1 VVEDLVEEVLKI
13 MEQILLY
20 VHPQLKQQLVVV
32 MEIIQEVQVV
42 EVMLVVQVALYQE
55 LLEQHVKVIM
65 VEQDFIIQV
74 LLEIITELVVV
85 VELVEQ
91 EHQDLVMQTVQQYQ
105 LVELVKQLQ

>member
-1 VVEDLVEEVLKI
+1 MEEVLKI

>member
-1 VVEDLVEEVLKI
+1 MEEVLKI

-74 LLEIITELVVV
+74 LLELITERVVA

-91 EHQDLVMQTVQQYQ
+91 EHQDLDMHTVQQYQ
-105 LVELVKQLQ
+105 LVELVKQELKG

>member
-1 VVEDLVEEVLKI
+1 MEEVLKI

-55 LLEQHVKVIM
+55 LLEQHVKVMM
-65 VEQDFIIQV
+65 VEQEFLIQV
-74 LLEIITELVVV
+74 LLELITERVVA